1 MFRFYIAVSTAVP
14 PSLVI
19 AYLHSSPPPSAM
31 LRVKSL
37 YRRLH
42 NLILY
47 VRPVAGHHYP
57 VCTTSATLPPSSL
70 QPDAH
75 PHIWAVWCNKDP
87 CGIVT
92 AVFTWLILAYA
103 DFVIAACILQPWH
116 SLPAATATAHF
127 ALFNILVF
135 LAFSSHVRTM
145 TTDPGA
151 IPLHT
156 TPLTL
161 PTTPPP
167 SQPHLPAVPSC
178 GQCSFSYKPERAH
191 HCSVCRRCVYKMD
204 HHCPWV
210 NNCVGIGNQKFFVL
224 FCMYVFLCCLHAA
237 TLLISRIWSCE
248 LASFA
253 SCFDPSYD
261 PTYRLESGRM
271 PPPAV
276 GGLIA
281 VIVLGVVIVMFGI
294 FTACMFA
301 AQCYAIAVDKTQIE
315 QWQGQ
320 REKWQQRYR
329 RAHGLQQQ
337 QQVMVPVAQPATQ
350 PLNGNGPPAAGVMM
364 NVDDVRPT
372 QTVQETVNAVGQYA
386 AAATLASYP
395 PSTVDNPPSTPSPVP
410 DASHTVE
417 IADDA
422 QETSSLLQLP
432 LPPPLPAV
440 TGTANFKLVCLG
452 SASTSLLSSPA
463 TMLLAVLNMVLPLRV
478 KWPDYE
484 RLLSCSSK
492 HGVFVIAQPRY
503 DFTTHQFLPQHG
515 PSYYHQ
521 PPAQPNGGGN
531 LYEPWTPSMVAAGEG
546 GKGVSGLPHH
556 ATVYANGNNSGSGL
570 RNG

>member
-1 MFRFYIAVSTAVP
+1 MGS
-14 PSLVI
+14 
-19 AYLHSSPPPSAM
+19 
-31 LRVKSL
+31 VKSV
-37 YRRLH
+37 YHRLI
-42 NLILY
+42 NLVLH

-57 VCTTSATLPPSSL
+57 ICTTSATLPPSSL

-75 PHIWAVWCNKDP
+75 PHIWAVWCNRDP
-87 CGIVT
+87 CGIIT
-92 AVFTWLILAYA
+92 AAFTWVILAYA
-103 DFVIAACILQPWH
+103 DFTIAAFILQPWH
-116 SLPAATATAHF
+116 SLPTATAAFHF
-127 ALFNILVF
+127 AVFNLLVA
-135 LAFSSHVRTM
+135 LAVSSHVRTM

-151 IPLHT
+151 IPYHT
-156 TPLTL
+156 TPLSL
-161 PTTPPP
+161 PPAPQP

-224 FCMYVFLCCLHAA
+224 FCFYVFLCCVHAGG
-237 TLLISRIWSCE
+237 LLVSRIWSCE
-248 LASFA
+248 LSSFA
-253 SCFDPSYD
+253 TCFDPSYD
-261 PTYRLESGRM
+261 GSERLDSGRM
-271 PPPAV
+271 PPPVV

-281 VIVLGVVIVMFGI
+281 VIVLGVVLVMFGI
-294 FTACMFA
+294 FTACMFG

-329 RAHGLQQQ
+329 RAQGGMPQQ
-337 QQVMVPVAQPATQ
+337 QQVMVPVAQPANQ
-350 PLNGNGPPAAGVMM
+350 SSNGHSTTGVMM
-364 NVDDVRPT
+364 NVDDARLAHPI
-372 QTVQETVNAVGQYA
+372 QETVNAVGQYA
-386 AAATLASYP
+386 ATATLASYP

-410 DASHTVE
+410 DASHTIE

-452 SASTSLLSSPA
+452 SATASLVSSPI
-463 TMLLAVLNMVLPLRV
+463 TLLLAMLQLLLPLRV
-478 KWPDYE
+478 KWSDYE
-484 RLLSCSSK
+484 RLLSVSSK

-503 DFTTHQFLPQHG
+503 DFNTHQWIDNHG
-515 PSYYHQ
+515 PAYYHQ
-521 PPAQPNGGGN
+521 PPAQPNGGGSV
-531 LYEPWTPSMVAAGEG
+531 YEPWTPGMLPVGESS
-546 GKGVSGLPHH
+546 KGVSALPQH
-556 ATVYANGNNSGSGL
+556 ATVYANGNNGSSV

>member
-1 MFRFYIAVSTAVP
+1 M
-14 PSLVI
+14 L
-19 AYLHSSPPPSAM
+19 SA
-31 LRVKSL
+31 KSV
-37 YRRLH
+37 YHRLI
-42 NLILY
+42 NLILH

-57 VCTTSATLPPSSL
+57 ICTTSATLPPSSL
-70 QPDAH
+70 QPEAH
-75 PHIWAVWCNKDP
+75 PHIWSVWCNKDP
-87 CGIVT
+87 CGIIT
-92 AVFTWLILAYA
+92 AAFTWVILAYA
-103 DFVIAACILQPWH
+103 DFAIAAFILQPWH
-116 SLPAATATAHF
+116 SLPTSTATAHF
-127 ALFNILVF
+127 ALFNVLVF
-135 LAFSSHVRTM
+135 LAVSAHVRTM

-151 IPLHT
+151 IPFHT

-161 PTTPPP
+161 PPAPLP

-224 FCMYVFLCCLHAA
+224 FCFYVFLCCVHAG
-237 TLLISRIWSCE
+237 TLVVSRIFSCE

-253 SCFDPSYD
+253 TCFDPSYD
-261 PTYRLESGRM
+261 ASVRLASGRM

-281 VIVLGVVIVMFGI
+281 VIVLCVVIVMFGI
-294 FTACMFA
+294 FTLCMFC

-320 REKWQQRYR
+320 REKWQQKYR
-329 RAHGLQQQ
+329 RSHGGVAHQ
-337 QQVMVPVAQPATQ
+337 QQVMVPVAQPASQ
-350 PLNGNGPPAAGVMM
+350 LVHGNGSGAGGVMM
-364 NVDDVRPT
+364 NVDEVRPT
-372 QTVQETVNAVGQYA
+372 HPMQETVNAVGQYA
-386 AAATLASYP
+386 ATATLASYP

-452 SASTSLLSSPA
+452 SATTSLVSSPINLFIA
-463 TMLLAVLNMVLPLRV
+463 LLHLVLPLRV
-478 KWPDYE
+478 TWPDYE
-484 RLLSCSSK
+484 RLLGCSSK

-503 DFTTHQFLPQHG
+503 DFNTHQYLPQHG
-515 PSYYHQ
+515 PAYYHQ
-521 PPAQPNGGGN
+521 PPVHPNGGSN
-531 LYEPWTPSMVAAGEG
+531 VYEPWTPGMLATSDG

-556 ATVYANGNNSGSGL
+556 ATVHANGNNGSGM
-570 RNG
+570 RNA